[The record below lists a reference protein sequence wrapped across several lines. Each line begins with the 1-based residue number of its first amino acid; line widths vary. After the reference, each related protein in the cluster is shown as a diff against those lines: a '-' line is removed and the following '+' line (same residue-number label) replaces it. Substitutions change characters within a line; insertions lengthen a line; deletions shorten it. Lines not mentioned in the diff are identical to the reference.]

1 MSNLLDKCCECG
13 QDFYSNDHLADCS
26 REENIDM
33 CGICDHFYHN
43 QGKPIANQCLCESEG
58 DDVETVSWS
67 SSNPTGERANK

>member
-43 QGKPIANQCLCESEG
+43 QGKPIANQCLCEREG
-58 DDVETVSWS
+58 E
-67 SSNPTGERANK
+67 K